1 MDGIIINELSLSGQF
16 HDSQDFWKNGMPPF
30 YKALQDA
37 RSFGVGYLFKQGSF
51 YGAQVTPDKT
61 LHDLLT
67 APEARIIDEAKRYK
81 STLARAI
88 CNPFWDDA
96 PQQDLNAHYLADEAD
111 VSGSS
116 VAEATARAVCLLSFI
131 RSLYGKHPVVVTK
144 DGVAIPVGNI
154 WKEQQLYAILFE
166 RGELPL
172 EKYITTRFSGGKL
185 DFSLI
190 DDTHGFSL
198 IDNENQNEFIDSF
211 RKFEE
216 LDWNA
221 IATDNGLDYKTYN
234 KNKKSKRY
242 FSDEQ
247 WKKGI
252 KKFRI
257 TQRNRC
263 FGYVNNG
270 IFYVLRF
277 DLDHE
282 LSDVG

>member
-1 MDGIIINELSLSGQF
+1 
-16 HDSQDFWKNGMPPF
+16 MPP
-30 YKALQDA
+30 AGTECD
-37 RSFGVGYLFKQGSF
+37 
-51 YGAQVTPDKT
+51 
-61 LHDLLT
+61 
-67 APEARIIDEAKRYK
+67 
-81 STLARAI
+81 
-88 CNPFWDDA
+88 
-96 PQQDLNAHYLADEAD
+96 YLADEAD

-131 RSLYGKHPVVVTK
+131 RSLYEKHPVVVTK
-144 DGVAIPVGNI
+144 DGVAIPVGTI
-154 WKEQQLYAILFE
+154 WKEKQFSSILFE

-172 EKYITTRFSGGKL
+172 EKYITTHFGGGKL

-216 LDWNA
+216 LDWNV
-221 IATDNGLDYKTYN
+221 IATDKGLDYKTYN

-242 FSDEQ
+242 FSDDL

-252 KKFRI
+252 KKFKI

-263 FGYVNNG
+263 FGYVDNG
-270 IFYVLRF
+270 IFYALRF

>member
-1 MDGIIINELSLSGQF
+1 MEGEATVFHLVWKEGELSL
-16 HDSQDFWKNGMPPF
+16 K
-30 YKALQDA
+30 
-37 RSFGVGYLFKQGSF
+37 
-51 YGAQVTPDKT
+51 
-61 LHDLLT
+61 
-67 APEARIIDEAKRYK
+67 
-81 STLARAI
+81 
-88 CNPFWDDA
+88 
-96 PQQDLNAHYLADEAD
+96 
-111 VSGSS
+111 
-116 VAEATARAVCLLSFI
+116 
-131 RSLYGKHPVVVTK
+131 
-144 DGVAIPVGNI
+144 
-154 WKEQQLYAILFE
+154 
-166 RGELPL
+166 
-172 EKYITTRFSGGKL
+172 KYITTHFGEGKL

-216 LDWNA
+216 LNRNA
-221 IATDNGLDYKTYN
+221 IATDKGLDYKTYN

>member
-1 MDGIIINELSLSGQF
+1 M
-16 HDSQDFWKNGMPPF
+16 
-30 YKALQDA
+30 
-37 RSFGVGYLFKQGSF
+37 
-51 YGAQVTPDKT
+51 
-61 LHDLLT
+61 
-67 APEARIIDEAKRYK
+67 
-81 STLARAI
+81 
-88 CNPFWDDA
+88 
-96 PQQDLNAHYLADEAD
+96 
-111 VSGSS
+111 SGSS

-131 RSLYGKHPVVVTK
+131 RSLYEKHPVVVTK

-154 WKEQQLYAILFE
+154 WNEKQLYSILFE

-172 EKYITTRFSGGKL
+172 KKYITTHFGEGKL

-190 DDTHGFSL
+190 DGTHGFSL
-198 IDNENQNEFIDSF
+198 IDNENQNEFIDLF

-216 LDWNA
+216 LGWNT
-221 IATDNGLDYKTYN
+221 IAMDKGLDYKTYN

-242 FSDEQ
+242 FSDDL

-257 TQRNRC
+257 TQRNRG
-263 FGYVNNG
+263 FGYVDND

>member
-1 MDGIIINELSLSGQF
+1 MEREAIVFHLVWKEGELSL
-16 HDSQDFWKNGMPPF
+16 K
-30 YKALQDA
+30 
-37 RSFGVGYLFKQGSF
+37 
-51 YGAQVTPDKT
+51 
-61 LHDLLT
+61 
-67 APEARIIDEAKRYK
+67 
-81 STLARAI
+81 
-88 CNPFWDDA
+88 
-96 PQQDLNAHYLADEAD
+96 
-111 VSGSS
+111 
-116 VAEATARAVCLLSFI
+116 
-131 RSLYGKHPVVVTK
+131 
-144 DGVAIPVGNI
+144 
-154 WKEQQLYAILFE
+154 
-166 RGELPL
+166 
-172 EKYITTRFSGGKL
+172 KYITTRFSGGKF

-216 LDWNA
+216 LDWNT
-221 IATDNGLDYKTYN
+221 IAMDKGLDYKTYN

-242 FSDEQ
+242 FSDDL

-252 KKFRI
+252 KKFKI

-263 FGYVNNG
+263 FGYVDNG

>member
-1 MDGIIINELSLSGQF
+1 LSL
-16 HDSQDFWKNGMPPF
+16 K
-30 YKALQDA
+30 
-37 RSFGVGYLFKQGSF
+37 
-51 YGAQVTPDKT
+51 
-61 LHDLLT
+61 
-67 APEARIIDEAKRYK
+67 
-81 STLARAI
+81 
-88 CNPFWDDA
+88 
-96 PQQDLNAHYLADEAD
+96 
-111 VSGSS
+111 
-116 VAEATARAVCLLSFI
+116 
-131 RSLYGKHPVVVTK
+131 
-144 DGVAIPVGNI
+144 
-154 WKEQQLYAILFE
+154 
-166 RGELPL
+166 
-172 EKYITTRFSGGKL
+172 KYITTHFGEGKL

-216 LDWNA
+216 LNRNA
-221 IATDNGLDYKTYN
+221 IATDKGLDYKTYN

-242 FSDEQ
+242 FSDNL

-252 KKFRI
+252 KKFKI

-263 FGYVNNG
+263 FGYVDNG

>member
-1 MDGIIINELSLSGQF
+1 M
-16 HDSQDFWKNGMPPF
+16 
-30 YKALQDA
+30 
-37 RSFGVGYLFKQGSF
+37 
-51 YGAQVTPDKT
+51 
-61 LHDLLT
+61 LT
-67 APEARIIDEAKRYK
+67 APEAR
-81 STLARAI
+81 AI
-88 CNPFWDDA
+88 
-96 PQQDLNAHYLADEAD
+96 DEAD

-116 VAEATARAVCLLSFI
+116 VSEATARAVCLLSFI
-131 RSLYGKHPVVVTK
+131 RSLYEKHPVVVTK

-154 WKEQQLYAILFE
+154 WKEKQLSSILFE

-172 EKYITTRFSGGKL
+172 KKYITTRFSGGKL
-185 DFSLI
+185 DYSLV

-221 IATDNGLDYKTYN
+221 IATDKGLDYKTYN
-234 KNKKSKRY
+234 KSKKSKRY

-263 FGYVNNG
+263 FGYVDNG

>member
-1 MDGIIINELSLSGQF
+1 M
-16 HDSQDFWKNGMPPF
+16 
-30 YKALQDA
+30 
-37 RSFGVGYLFKQGSF
+37 
-51 YGAQVTPDKT
+51 
-61 LHDLLT
+61 LT
-67 APEARIIDEAKRYK
+67 APEAR
-81 STLARAI
+81 AI
-88 CNPFWDDA
+88 
-96 PQQDLNAHYLADEAD
+96 DEAD

-116 VAEATARAVCLLSFI
+116 ISEATARAACLLSFI
-131 RSLYGKHPVVVTK
+131 RSLYEKHPVVVTK

-154 WKEQQLYAILFE
+154 WKEKQLYSILFE

-172 EKYITTRFSGGKL
+172 KKYITTRFSGGKL

-221 IATDNGLDYKTYN
+221 IATDKGLDYKTYN

-242 FSDEQ
+242 FSDDL

-252 KKFRI
+252 KKFKI

-263 FGYVNNG
+263 FGYVDNG
-270 IFYVLRF
+270 VFYVLRF

>member
-1 MDGIIINELSLSGQF
+1 MEREAIVFHLVWKEGELSL
-16 HDSQDFWKNGMPPF
+16 
-30 YKALQDA
+30 
-37 RSFGVGYLFKQGSF
+37 
-51 YGAQVTPDKT
+51 
-61 LHDLLT
+61 
-67 APEARIIDEAKRYK
+67 KR
-81 STLARAI
+81 
-88 CNPFWDDA
+88 
-96 PQQDLNAHYLADEAD
+96 
-111 VSGSS
+111 
-116 VAEATARAVCLLSFI
+116 
-131 RSLYGKHPVVVTK
+131 
-144 DGVAIPVGNI
+144 
-154 WKEQQLYAILFE
+154 
-166 RGELPL
+166 
-172 EKYITTRFSGGKL
+172 YITTRFSGGKF

-198 IDNENQNEFIDSF
+198 IDDENQNEFIDSF
-211 RKFEE
+211 RKFKE

-263 FGYVNNG
+263 FGYVDNG
-270 IFYVLRF
+270 VFYVLRF